1 MEPAWAH
8 AFLNR
13 TQLSNAD
20 FQGDVLA
27 VMSTW
32 HSSPRCKLFG
42 TSSLGLISSSLR
54 TGDPL
59 PQVTPCPLI
68 NRFMERHYGLNVIHE
83 ECEEDFG
90 LPKALTEE
98 TFESL
103 QYLCVT
109 RLASIAV

>member
-1 MEPAWAH
+1 
-8 AFLNR
+8 
-13 TQLSNAD
+13 
-20 FQGDVLA
+20 
-27 VMSTW
+27 
-32 HSSPRCKLFG
+32 
-42 TSSLGLISSSLR
+42 
-54 TGDPL
+54 
-59 PQVTPCPLI
+59 
-68 NRFMERHYGLNVIHE
+68 MERHYGLNVIHE